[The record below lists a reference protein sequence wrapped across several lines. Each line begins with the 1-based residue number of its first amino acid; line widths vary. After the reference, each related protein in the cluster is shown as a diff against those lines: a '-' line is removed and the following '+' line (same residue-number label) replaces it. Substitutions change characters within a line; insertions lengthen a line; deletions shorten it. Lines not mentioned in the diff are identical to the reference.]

1 MNGLGIIFFI
11 AFIIMSGFSIYIN
24 WSWSKKY
31 EELNNSWFNI
41 CNWINNSYR
50 DITLQFEQDIKDVEK
65 DMKAHLDKYCNAKKG
80 ENDE

>member
-11 AFIIMSGFSIYIN
+11 AFIIMSGFSLYIN

-50 DITLQFEQDIKDVEK
+50 DITLQFE
-65 DMKAHLDKYCNAKKG
+65 
-80 ENDE
+80 

>member
-65 DMKAHLDKYCNAKKG
+65 RYEG
-80 ENDE
+80 SS

>member
-1 MNGLGIIFFI
+1 MDLELYFLLLLLSCLGLVFILIGLGV
-11 AFIIMSGFSIYIN
+11 
-24 WSWSKKY
+24 KKY